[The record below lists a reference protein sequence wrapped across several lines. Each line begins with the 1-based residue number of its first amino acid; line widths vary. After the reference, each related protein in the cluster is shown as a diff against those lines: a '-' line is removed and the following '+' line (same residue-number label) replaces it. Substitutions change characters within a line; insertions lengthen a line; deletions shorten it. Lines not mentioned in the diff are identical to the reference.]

1 MTTFSRRR
9 GPLPAQKEG
18 DQIDVR
24 GFLHRDGSVL
34 SSLSLGALKNTPPEE
49 LYKQLGAKLAVGMPF
64 KDVATVDSIYLP
76 EVRFHSRNHKIS
88 DHVTNMAM
96 P

>member
-76 EVRFHSRNHKIS
+76 EVRFHSLNYKIS
-88 DHVTNMAM
+88 DHITNMAM